1 MVGWP
6 SSSAARTAK
15 GVVNMTELVSI
26 LEKHPFLE
34 HVDDVHIQQIAEHA
48 SLNHFSAGNLIFRQ
62 GEPANQFYIIQYG
75 NVALEVFSPQQG
87 PIRLMTLSAG
97 DVLGWSWLF
106 EPYVWHLDARALE
119 PTEAI
124 ALNGAGLRDE
134 CDTNHKLGYS
144 LMRRSV
150 RIIEQR
156 LQAAMIQM
164 LDIYG
169 LQQDVR

>member
-1 MVGWP
+1 
-6 SSSAARTAK
+6 
-15 GVVNMTELVSI
+15 MTELVSI

-34 HVDDVHIQQIAEHA
+34 HVDDVHIQQVAKHA
-48 SLNHFSAGNLIFRQ
+48 SLQNFSAGNLIFRQ
-62 GEPANQFYIIQYG
+62 GEPANQFYIIQQG

-124 ALNGAGLRDE
+124 ALDGAGLRDQ
-134 CDTNHKLGYS
+134 CDTNHKLGYY

-164 LDIYG
+164 IDIYG

>member
-1 MVGWP
+1 
-6 SSSAARTAK
+6 
-15 GVVNMTELVSI
+15 
-26 LEKHPFLE
+26 
-34 HVDDVHIQQIAEHA
+34 
-48 SLNHFSAGNLIFRQ
+48 
-62 GEPANQFYIIQYG
+62 
-75 NVALEVFSPQQG
+75 
-87 PIRLMTLSAG
+87 MTLSAG